1 MSDDRLE
8 GVTVRPMT
16 EDDWPAV
23 RAIFE
28 AGIASGDATF
38 EITPPTWEQFD
49 TGHRPDLRLVATVD
63 GKVAGWVAAVPYSA
77 RAVYRGVAEE
87 SIYVDPSLQ
96 GRGVGRALLETMIA
110 ASERAG
116 VWTLQAG
123 ILPENG
129 ASVTLHRALGFRE
142 VGTRERIGW
151 HRGRWRD
158 VIVFERRS
166 ALADRPDGGEA
177 LAP

>member
-1 MSDDRLE
+1 MGAPSGDCVDI
-8 GVTVRPMT
+8 RPMT
-16 EDDWPAV
+16 SGDWPAV

-38 EITPPTWEQFD
+38 ETEPPSWEEFD
-49 TGHRPDLRLVATVD
+49 GAHRPDLRLVAIVD
-63 GKVAGWVAAVPYSA
+63 GQVAGWVAAVPFSA

-87 SIYVDPSLQ
+87 SIYVDPARQ
-96 GRGVGRALLETMIA
+96 GRGVGRSLLDAMIA
-110 ASERAG
+110 ASEQAG

-123 ILPENG
+123 VLPENEPSL
-129 ASVTLHRALGFRE
+129 ALHRACGFRV

-158 VIVFERRS
+158 VVLLERRS
-166 ALADRPDGGEA
+166 TVAIRPEGG
-177 LAP
+177 